1 MKKSANQLFKE
12 SNSELP
18 FKDWLKTQQK
28 DGALE
33 NHDKMFNANGEENI
47 EDSNELETND
57 VQEAEVVVKKTKS
70 TTSIKAKN
78 KGILNLIGLISLGVF
93 IYGLHKATQQEA

>member
-1 MKKSANQLFKE
+1 MKKSANQLYKE
-12 SNSELP
+12 SKSKTP
-18 FKDWLKTQQK
+18 FKDWLKTQQE
-28 DGALE
+28 DGILD
-33 NHDKMFNANGEENI
+33 NHEKMFNANGDENL
-47 EDSNELETND
+47 EDSSNETNE

-93 IYGLHKATQQEA
+93 VYGLHKASQQQA

>member
-1 MKKSANQLFKE
+1 MKKSANQLYKE
-12 SNSELP
+12 SKSETP
-18 FKDWLKTQQK
+18 FKDWLKTQQA
-28 DGALE
+28 DGILD
-33 NHDKMFNANGEENI
+33 NHEKMFNANGDENL
-47 EDSNELETND
+47 EDSYNETDE

-93 IYGLHKATQQEA
+93 VYGLHKASQQQA

>member
-1 MKKSANQLFKE
+1 MKSANQLYKE
-12 SNSELP
+12 SKSQMP
-18 FKDWLKTQQK
+18 FKDWLKTQQE
-28 DGALE
+28 DGILE
-33 NHDKMFNANGEENI
+33 NHEKMFNANGDENL
-47 EDSNELETND
+47 EDSSNETNE

-93 IYGLHKATQQEA
+93 VYGLHKASQQQA

>member
-1 MKKSANQLFKE
+1 MKSANQLYKE
-12 SNSELP
+12 SKSEMP
-18 FKDWLKTQQK
+18 FKDWLKTQQE
-28 DGALE
+28 DGVLE
-33 NHDKMFNANGEENI
+33 NHEKMFNANGDENL
-47 EDSNELETND
+47 EDSSNETNE

-93 IYGLHKATQQEA
+93 VYGLHKASQQQA